1 MIVEVKINYAEVELL
16 DLAMESIFKK
26 MDAGTNLTL
35 LRFAA
40 LSLGDKIKPLY
51 VEYVKKS
58 NEILF
63 KHIEM
68 DGGKPKESKIVDI
81 SGEKSNDKFIWKNNK
96 SKDIFNKE
104 LDEFRLKENTLLI
117 NKYDANLLIEQP
129 LKMSDTNYIT
139 ILKYIA
145 L

>member
-63 KHIEM
+63 KYVEM
-68 DGGKPKESKIVDI
+68 DGDKPKESKIVDI